1 MPLSLP
7 TAEMTEFGEFITM
20 DLAERHGTRG
30 HRQKAPMVGMFTT
43 WAMVAPESNQP
54 AGGKPRLRS
63 SHGFRRSDFSLRVA
77 LLVYGWNMTGMPI
90 LLAAEKVAAEY
101 ELFLRLHLGIG
112 KRGRKSK
119 SSDRTDIDESVRT
132 QYYKLVE
139 AGVCV
144 EAWFELFLGS
154 YRSWLEWVK
163 LADERAIR
171 WTVRDYV
178 KGGHPERA
186 AAFQR
191 FADRV
196 RKRST
201 PGLD

>member
-1 MPLSLP
+1 
-7 TAEMTEFGEFITM
+7 
-20 DLAERHGTRG
+20 
-30 HRQKAPMVGMFTT
+30 
-43 WAMVAPESNQP
+43 
-54 AGGKPRLRS
+54 
-63 SHGFRRSDFSLRVA
+63 
-77 LLVYGWNMTGMPI
+77 MTGMPI

>member
-1 MPLSLP
+1 
-7 TAEMTEFGEFITM
+7 M

-30 HRQKAPMVGMFTT
+30 RRQEAPMIGMFTT
-43 WAMVAPESNQP
+43 WPMVAPDQP
-54 AGGKPRLRS
+54 APGKPRVRS
-63 SHGFRRSDFSLRVA
+63 PHGFRRSDFSLRVA
-77 LLVYGWNMTGMPI
+77 LLVYGWHMTGIPI
-90 LLAAEKVAAEY
+90 LLAAEKVATEY
-101 ELFLRLHLGIG
+101 ELFVRLHLGIG

-119 SSDRTDIDESVRT
+119 FSDRTDIDESVRT

-144 EAWFELFLGS
+144 AAWFDLFLGS

-163 LADERAIR
+163 LADERAIL
-171 WTVRDYV
+171 WTVGDYV
-178 KGGHPERA
+178 KGGHPEWA

-196 RKRST
+196 RQKRSG
-201 PGLD
+201 PGRPASATTNLPNH